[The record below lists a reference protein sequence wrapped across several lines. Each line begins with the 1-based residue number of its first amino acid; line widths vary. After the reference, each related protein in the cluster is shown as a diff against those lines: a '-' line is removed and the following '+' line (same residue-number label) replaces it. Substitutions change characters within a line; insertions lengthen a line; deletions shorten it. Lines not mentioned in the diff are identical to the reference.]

1 MDVAYFWIVFG
12 ALVGWIASVLQ
23 DKPDAKSIIIH
34 TFIGIAGGLIG
45 GRISYLLFTGGQDYD
60 TGMTSIIAAV
70 VCATVVVT
78 LTGRF
83 ADGHSDDR
91 S

>member
-23 DKPDAKSIIIH
+23 YKSDAKSIIIH
-34 TFIGIAGGLIG
+34 TFMGIAGGLVG
-45 GRISYLLFTGGQDYD
+45 GRISYLLFRGSQDYD

-78 LTGRF
+78 LTERF
-83 ADGHSDDR
+83 AGRPSDGR